1 MATEDLVKPKRSK
14 TKDKILATALG
25 LFNNEGES
33 QVSSVDIAS
42 VMGISPG
49 NLYYHYK
56 GKDEIISAL
65 FQDFEDEI
73 KLVLGAAITEPLALK
88 DNWVYLYIIF
98 EEIYDFRFFYKNI
111 SEILTRIPNL
121 RGPFSRILAMKEQAV
136 FLLISTLH
144 EAGHLVFEEGEKGA
158 LAGRISQHF
167 TFWLQ
172 YHDLRYGTATPK
184 SLIDA
189 GVFATLVQIT
199 PYWSSESTIGSDG
212 YAALLNEFFE
222 NQSE

>member
-1 MATEDLVKPKRSK
+1 MTQRSK
-14 TKDKILATALG
+14 TKDKILKTALA

-33 QVSSVDIAS
+33 QISSVDIAS

-56 GKDEIISAL
+56 GKDDIIAAL
-65 FQDFEDEI
+65 FDDFETEI
-73 KLVLGAAITEPLALK
+73 RQVLQSPIHKPLAVE

-98 EEIYDFRFFYKNI
+98 EEIYDFRFFYKNQTDI
-111 SEILTRIPNL
+111 IQRNPNL
-121 RGPFSRILAMKEQAV
+121 RHSFSKILALKEETAKS
-136 FLLISTLH
+136 LLSALEQGGYIN
-144 EAGHLVFEEGEKGA
+144 FEDGEKRA
-158 LAGRISQHF
+158 LSMRIAQHF

-172 YHDLRYGTATPK
+172 YHDLRHGSADQK

-199 PYWSSESTIGSDG
+199 PYWTHTEA
-212 YAALLNEFFE
+212 YAELLKDFV
-222 NQSE
+222 SKRDT

>member
-1 MATEDLVKPKRSK
+1 VTGRSK
-14 TKDKILATALG
+14 TKEKILRTALG

-56 GKDEIISAL
+56 GKDEIIVEL
-65 FQDFEDEI
+65 FAD
-73 KLVLGAAITEPLALK
+73 
-88 DNWVYLYIIF
+88 IIF
-98 EEIYDFRFFYKNI
+98 EEIFDFRFFYKNQSDI
-111 SEILTRIPNL
+111 IDRNPVL
-121 RGPFSRILAMKEQAV
+121 RHKFSRILALKEETALS
-136 FLLISTLH
+136 LLSTL
-144 EAGHLVFEEGEKGA
+144 EAAGHVEFGEGEKAA
-158 LAGRISQHF
+158 LSTRIAQHF

-172 YHDLRYGTATPK
+172 YHDLRFGEAAPK

-199 PYWSSESTIGSDG
+199 PYWTHGKGYSD
-212 YAALLNEFFE
+212 LLKEFVSGR
-222 NQSE
+222 N